1 MKSFVFFFFN
11 KENGG
16 ISTEGQKVQKKRN
29 LFLNIKGEHLS
40 SCGRVSCDKNLVDAP
55 SHRCVLVCCEVRRG
69 PPAPFASL
77 SRKL

>member
-1 MKSFVFFFFN
+1 MAEFQRKVDKN
-11 KENGG
+11 PKKKE
-16 ISTEGQKVQKKRN
+16 SKKKRN

-40 SCGRVSCDKNLVDAP
+40 SCGRVSCDKNHVDAP